1 MPLRF
6 GIVPLEF
13 KPAVDR
19 IVGEDGIPDFSRF
32 NMVEFVRDAVEEGY
46 RVIEVTMD
54 IAHVIPGALTPE
66 SIQKLVELKDELG
79 HAYTVHLPLWALEP
93 ASFTKPIRKASVECL
108 VDAIKLAEPL
118 EPEVYVYH
126 SSGPLAAE
134 FSRLNY
140 PEKIKTVINVYMASY
155 AAKSLEEL
163 ISQSEI
169 DTKKLALENIEFPF
183 EVTRTLVDEFDTSIC
198 FDTGHLLA
206 HFSGDES
213 CVEFYNTHKDRII
226 EFHLQD
232 AIYIERDGCLVQD
245 DHIALGRGGMNIREL
260 LTEVVKDD
268 FRGPVIFE
276 LTAVEARESLDKIRE
291 IVPEAID

>member
-93 ASFTKPIRKASVECL
+93 ASFTKPIRKASVEST
-108 VDAIKLAEPL
+108 VDAIRLAESL

-126 SSGPLAAE
+126 STGALAAE

-140 PEKIKTVINVYMASY
+140 PEKVKTVINVYMASY
-155 AAKSLEEL
+155 AAKSLEEI
-163 ISQSEI
+163 ISQTEI
-169 DTKKLALENIEFPF
+169 NPKKLALENIEFPF
-183 EVTRTLVDEFDTSIC
+183 DVTRTLIDEYDTGIC

-213 CVEFYNTHKDRII
+213 CIEFYNTHKDRII

-245 DHIALGRGGMNIREL
+245 DHIALGRGGMNISEL

-268 FRGPVIFE
+268 FKGPVIFE
-276 LTAVEARESLDKIRE
+276 LTAAEARESLDTIRE
-291 IVPEAID
+291 IVPEAIE